1 MGKEIIIRDLT
12 FSYGGNGNQLEH
24 ISLDIAAGE
33 VIVMTGPSGSGKSSL
48 TRVINGLIPYFY
60 EGELSGEVFVDGK
73 PLKEIPSWERGKIV
87 GNVFQDPRSQFF
99 ANEVA
104 GEVAFGC
111 ENYGY
116 SHEEIRNHVHRAA
129 ADIKIQDILDHSLH
143 SLSYGMRQKVAI
155 ASAEA
160 IDPEIYVMDEPSAN
174 LDIASTYRFADIIR
188 DLKQQGKTIIIAEH
202 RLYYLMDL
210 ADRFLCVQKGKIVR
224 EFTAQQMKALTN
236 KEIQALG
243 LRTPDLHQIEQTEIP
258 SAATSEVV
266 LEAKKLNHSFGETI
280 VAKDIDFQCRKGEV
294 IALIGPNGTGK
305 STIGRILAGLLKEKS
320 GEVVL
325 FGKHC
330 RPKGRLGKVWYIP
343 QDLDSQ
349 LFGEDLLDELTTGAE
364 VSPER
369 KQAAEEILEALELMP
384 FIKQHPSTLSGGQKQ
399 RVTIAAAITSNKRIL
414 ILDEPTSGLD
424 YENMKGV
431 SEAINNLRKKGIH
444 IGEHCIIRAPR
455 TARIDVS
462 RPSLVTIG
470 NNVDMN
476 MNFQIL
482 THDWASLVFRTKYN
496 DFVNSSGHVTI
507 GNNIYLGTNVVVLKG
522 VTIGDNCVIGACSLV
537 TKNIPANSV
546 AAGVPC
552 RVICSIDE
560 YYRKRKQ
567 VALAEAVEYVQ
578 SIQKRFKR
586 DPFKRELYEEFIY
599 FTHKDNIEQYEQEGS
614 PVKSQLGIAYTD
626 FIQRDEANF
635 KDYEAFLQY
644 VNKKGVIFSENNN
657 IIKNE

>member
-1 MGKEIIIRDLT
+1 MGV
-12 FSYGGNGNQLEH
+12 FNQIKMIWH
-24 ISLDIAAGE
+24 
-33 VIVMTGPSGSGKSSL
+33 KRSSSA
-48 TRVINGLIPYFY
+48 Y
-60 EGELSGEVFVDGK
+60 
-73 PLKEIPSWERGKIV
+73 
-87 GNVFQDPRSQFF
+87 
-99 ANEVA
+99 
-104 GEVAFGC
+104 
-111 ENYGY
+111 
-116 SHEEIRNHVHRAA
+116 
-129 ADIKIQDILDHSLH
+129 IK
-143 SLSYGMRQKVAI
+143 Y
-155 ASAEA
+155 
-160 IDPEIYVMDEPSAN
+160 
-174 LDIASTYRFADIIR
+174 
-188 DLKQQGKTIIIAEH
+188 
-202 RLYYLMDL
+202 
-210 ADRFLCVQKGKIVR
+210 
-224 EFTAQQMKALTN
+224 
-236 KEIQALG
+236 
-243 LRTPDLHQIEQTEIP
+243 
-258 SAATSEVV
+258 
-266 LEAKKLNHSFGETI
+266 
-280 VAKDIDFQCRKGEV
+280 
-294 IALIGPNGTGK
+294 
-305 STIGRILAGLLKEKS
+305 
-320 GEVVL
+320 
-325 FGKHC
+325 
-330 RPKGRLGKVWYIP
+330 
-343 QDLDSQ
+343 
-349 LFGEDLLDELTTGAE
+349 
-364 VSPER
+364 
-369 KQAAEEILEALELMP
+369 
-384 FIKQHPSTLSGGQKQ
+384 
-399 RVTIAAAITSNKRIL
+399 
-414 ILDEPTSGLD
+414 
-424 YENMKGV
+424 
-431 SEAINNLRKKGIH
+431 LRKKGIH

-476 MNFQIL
+476 VNFQIL

-507 GNNIYLGTNVVVLKG
+507 GNNIYFGTNVVVLKG

-644 VNKKGVIFSENNN
+644 VNKKGVISSENNN